1 MARGFGGETTEQE
14 ARGSG
19 LDAAGSP
26 DVGNISASSVASGR
40 ADAATSAAL
49 GGRDVDPGGGG
60 GDNDY
65 TPRPAVDMSPGRMQ
79 AMYGNNPLA
88 IQLAGINQQ
97 KFNQARGIT
106 SLNPYGKDGF
116 FSRFLGIDPKNVD
129 YSNIMD
135 RRTRGSVANNQYSK
149 FMNPQNLPTLPGYN
163 PDFPTAERGQLRSG
177 VQKAGY
183 ETAFGPVMEQ
193 AREQSIGEMAAR
205 GAFGLFGGLPG
216 LALGQIGTKEYGL
229 PGRPGFEDFDPNNPR
244 PGGGILGQI
253 LGGVNP
259 TQAAQKAA
267 ELKQSI
273 IDEFTTPN
281 LPGPVATSSL
291 DFMPRGASP
300 DLAGFE
306 QRFGNTHPLS
316 GETTNISP
324 DLDKALQAYQDT
336 YTYAADTDTGKY
348 FGGVDDEMGDIGVML
363 SGYTPDE
370 FSGVNFNAPR
380 GNLTP
385 TELEGLSNATQNTV
399 GEQLAGGF
407 GIDTIGEA
415 FGRGSVELSPEVQSF
430 LDEHGMSI
438 KDLMDKDFSKVPDG
452 APLPS
457 GQIMGPEFRPNQTSP
472 APAVDIEQLIR
483 NSISSRELGGP
494 STANQ
499 LAGTLEY
506 VLPGKGY
513 RGSRT
518 YVPGGDS
525 TPVFGNERFSGEG
538 IMNTI
543 KDLMVPDFI
552 EDYFNQRGMRQRRTG

>member
-19 LDAAGSP
+19 LDAAGTP

-135 RRTRGSVANNQYSK
+135 LRTRGSIANNQYSK

-163 PDFPTAERGQLRSG
+163 RDFPTAEKGQLRSG

-205 GAFGLFGGLPG
+205 GAFGLLGGLPG

-253 LGGVNP
+253 FGGVNP

-281 LPGPVATSSL
+281 LPGPVATSS
-291 DFMPRGASP
+291 GASP

-316 GETTNISP
+316 GETTVKPSGSSIVDGKTGFQTETLP
-324 DLDKALQAYQDT
+324 DGSVRSVQTTGGMTKAEADEIENYFEDT
-336 YTYAADTDTGKY
+336 KNLSADEAAARAMERLENPPQFPAAGNY
-348 FGGVDDEMGDIGVML
+348 GSRL
-363 SGYTPDE
+363 S
-370 FSGVNFNAPR
+370 
-380 GNLTP
+380 
-385 TELEGLSNATQNTV
+385 

-415 FGRGSVELSPEVQSF
+415 FGRGSVELSPSVQDF

-438 KDLMDKDFSKVPDG
+438 KDLMDKDFSSVPDG
-452 APLPS
+452 ARLPS

-483 NSISSRELGGP
+483 DAVSSRELGGP
-494 STANQ
+494 LTANQ
-499 LAGTLEY
+499 LAGSLEY

-513 RGSRT
+513 KGSRT
-518 YVPGGDS
+518 YVPGGNS